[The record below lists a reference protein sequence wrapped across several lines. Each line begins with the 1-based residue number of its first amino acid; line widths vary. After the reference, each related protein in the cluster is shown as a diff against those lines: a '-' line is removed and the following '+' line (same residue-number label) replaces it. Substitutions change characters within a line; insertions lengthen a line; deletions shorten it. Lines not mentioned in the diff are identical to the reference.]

1 MTKQIESYS
10 HSQSKRKNI
19 PTEQMQNFVSKETK
33 ELIPVEY
40 LRRNPDLDPQLIW
53 KGKYECRDILSIGA
67 KPLYIQEKN
76 PSKSHHRKS
85 TEKKQGNS
93 RGPIAF

>member
-33 ELIPVEY
+33 EPIPVEY

-67 KPLYIQEKN
+67 KPLYIQEN